1 MFAAGKRGIKATI
14 TAGIAAL
21 KSAGIHR
28 KEDTKKDW

>member
-1 MFAAGKRGIKATI
+1 MFAAGRKAIKAPI
-14 TAGIAAL
+14 AAGIAAL